1 LHQKSQKT
9 MKNEKHWYVVQKT
22 KQKNNTQQHNADEG
36 GQAMGEDIDTTQMMA
51 GKQWVKN

>member
-1 LHQKSQKT
+1 MHQKSQKT